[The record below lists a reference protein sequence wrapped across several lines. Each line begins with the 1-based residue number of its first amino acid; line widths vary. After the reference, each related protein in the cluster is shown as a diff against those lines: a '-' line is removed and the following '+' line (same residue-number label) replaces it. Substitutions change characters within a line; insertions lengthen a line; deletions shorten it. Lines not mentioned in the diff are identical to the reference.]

1 MGSQGY
7 VLDAARLS
15 AACGRDDVTHLLA
28 QADEHERDS
37 RVAVLPN
44 MEATVRSWCL
54 PSADSAAAST
64 DGEPPQP
71 AGKHLLAIIAASAQN
86 RRARATQVRGVSDP
100 RTLSHLLQDLHLGRA
115 VVVVPSP
122 VNPDEIAAWAIVDM
136 NPGKAPENHARV
148 VHHLMDNFPH
158 FHTTPGGPPQVAG
171 HLRLRFQGETEGP
184 EARPKVAFVVQILRL
199 REISGWEAP
208 GGMPLGDWLR
218 DALWET
224 MVPYLIERGIHLLV
238 GEKLVSLD
246 GTPVVPVGAAKPGE
260 VKDGWSFYDTHFF
273 DVGLWAHETFSSTAG
288 MIGALQ
294 AAFPP
299 AGDEKRTDLT
309 YSVMIAPLGDV
320 ELDMQVGRAPII
332 TRKPRGAAPAAEDP
346 VAAATA

>member
-1 MGSQGY
+1 MGSKGY

-15 AACGRDDVTHLLA
+15 TACGGTGVHSLLT

-37 RVAVLPN
+37 RVTVPPD
-44 MEATVRSWCL
+44 MEAAVSSWLL
-54 PSADSAAAST
+54 PGTDSAAASP
-64 DGEPPQP
+64 DGESSQP
-71 AGKHLLAIIAASAQN
+71 AGKHLLAIIAASAKN

-100 RTLSHLLQDLHLGRA
+100 RTLPHLLQDLHLGRA
-115 VVVVPSP
+115 IVIVPSP
-122 VNPDEIAAWAIVDM
+122 VNPDEIAAWAIIDM

-158 FHTTPGGPPQVAG
+158 FYTTPGGPPQVAG
-171 HLRLRFQGETEGP
+171 HLKLRFQGMGNDP
-184 EARPKVAFVVQILRL
+184 EARPNVAFVVQILRL
-199 REISGWEAP
+199 REISGWEVP

-246 GTPVVPVGAAKPGE
+246 GAPVVPTGAAKPGE
-260 VKDGWSFYDTHFF
+260 VKDGWSFYDRGFH
-273 DVGLWAHETFSSTAG
+273 DVGVWSHETFSSTAG

-294 AAFPP
+294 AAFAP
-299 AGDEKRTDLT
+299 AGGEKRTDLA
-309 YSVMIAPLGDV
+309 YSVMIAPLGEV

-332 TRKPRGAAPAAEDP
+332 TRKPAGAAPAAEGR